1 MIAHVLAQWILDEL
15 PIALDAQVV
24 STVLVIIVG
33 QVVILRLFQILQ
45 DFMNLQKMVPFVVPN
60 FTIQWFHDRLNFHS
74 HCVPNFRFRIQF
86 TLATIA

>member
-1 MIAHVLAQWILDEL
+1 MIAHVLPQWILDEL
-15 PIALDAQVV
+15 AIAVDTQIV
-24 STVLVIIVG
+24 STVLVSIVSQPIAFG
-33 QVVILRLFQILQ
+33 LFQILKG
-45 DFMNLQKMVPFVVPN
+45 FMNLQKMVSFVIPN